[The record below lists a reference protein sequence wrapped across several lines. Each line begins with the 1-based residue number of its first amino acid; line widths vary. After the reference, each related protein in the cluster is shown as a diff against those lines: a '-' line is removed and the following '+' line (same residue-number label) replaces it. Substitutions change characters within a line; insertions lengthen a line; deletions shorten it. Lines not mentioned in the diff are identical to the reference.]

1 MNDPQ
6 MNDRADT
13 RNGTLFAFRWGE
25 NLNNG
30 WQGLFRGD
38 PKKFSGAKLVTAWQ
52 RLGRPI
58 VALLF

>member
-6 MNDRADT
+6 MKDGQTQEMVRFL
-13 RNGTLFAFRWGE
+13 RFSVVK

-38 PKKFSGAKLVTAWQ
+38 PKFGGAKLVTAWQ
-52 RLGRPI
+52 RLGRPGG
-58 VALLF
+58 ALLF